1 MALIPIWKDTYLTV
15 PSDSSPLS
23 YSIQMVDGYDENNNE
38 VIVPIFYGKAWIKP
52 DSASDTYEV
61 NINKICQDY
70 LKNEMPIDFRSV
82 ISMQRYIQTDAK
94 KKFYVY
100 NEDTQTLMNTYEFIY
115 DWSYDDTVVYSTLLS
130 TEMSHP
136 INYRGANGMF
146 YFRTY
151 YNGANVVTIID
162 SSPFY
167 GFTELDC
174 TKAEYALYY
183 LNKYGGWDSF
193 LIEGSVIKKDNYKRY
208 NVEKDYKN
216 TSIDFGR
223 RTYNTQI
230 ETTYTLNTGWLKE
243 EESKILVD
251 NVFSSSRLFIHN
263 LNTDEISP
271 VMVNDA
277 DATYKNR
284 NNSGRKLINYTIN
297 VITSHTKSNLN

>member
-1 MALIPIWKDTYLTV
+1 MAITPIWKDTYFTV
-15 PSDSSPLS
+15 PSDSSPLT
-23 YSIQMVDGYDENNNE
+23 YSIQMVDGYDENGDEN
-38 VIVPIFYGKAWIKP
+38 IVPIFYGKAWIKP
-52 DSASDTYEV
+52 DSASDTYDV

-82 ISMQRYIQTDAK
+82 IGMQGYTQTDAK

-100 NEDTQTLMNTYEFIY
+100 NEDTQTLMNVYEFIY
-115 DWSYDDTVVYSTLLS
+115 DWSYDDSVDYTT
-130 TEMSHP
+130 TPTDMSHP
-136 INYRGANGMF
+136 INRKGADGMY
-146 YFRTY
+146 YFRTQF
-151 YNGANVVTIID
+151 NGSQVVTNVNIL
-162 SSPFY
+162 PFNGY
-167 GFTELDC
+167 VEEEC
-174 TKAEYALYY
+174 TNAQYALYY

-193 LIEGSVIKKDNYKRY
+193 LIEGSVTKKDNYKRY

-230 ETTYTLNTGWLKE
+230 ETSYTLNTGWLKE
-243 EESKILVD
+243 EESKILVE
-251 NVFSSSRLFIHN
+251 NVFPSSRLFIHK
-263 LNTDEISP
+263 LNTDEVLP